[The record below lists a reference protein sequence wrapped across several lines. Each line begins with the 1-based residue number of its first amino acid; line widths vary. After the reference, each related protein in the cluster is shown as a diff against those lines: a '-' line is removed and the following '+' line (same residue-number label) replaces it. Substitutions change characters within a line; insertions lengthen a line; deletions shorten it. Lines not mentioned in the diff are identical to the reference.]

1 MEPIYR
7 ALIVYFVLMV
17 LFRITGRRALSQ
29 ITSFDLVL
37 LLIISEAVQNGIVGK
52 DYSLINT
59 GLTVATLIFIDV
71 LMSLL
76 KQYLPAVDRFVDGT
90 PYVIVDHGKPI
101 LTRMNHSRV
110 DEGDV
115 MEAAREKAGLE
126 RMEQI
131 KYAVLERDGE
141 ISIIPVEKAR

>member
-17 LFRITGRRALSQ
+17 LFRIAGRRALSQ

-59 GLTVATLIFIDV
+59 GLTVATLIFVDV
-71 LMSLL
+71 IMSLV
-76 KQYLPAVDRFVDGT
+76 KQHLPAVDRLVDGA

-101 LTRMNHSRV
+101 LTRMNRSRV